1 MRTTFPIGHDGSPAA
16 CRQLIREAWPSP
28 FRPPI
33 PPVVSRPAAPPSMN
47 GFDVLPGAEWRW
59 WTVWLALMVGAYDEV
74 GVIDAG

>member
-1 MRTTFPIGHDGSPAA
+1 
-16 CRQLIREAWPSP
+16 
-28 FRPPI
+28 
-33 PPVVSRPAAPPSMN
+33 MN